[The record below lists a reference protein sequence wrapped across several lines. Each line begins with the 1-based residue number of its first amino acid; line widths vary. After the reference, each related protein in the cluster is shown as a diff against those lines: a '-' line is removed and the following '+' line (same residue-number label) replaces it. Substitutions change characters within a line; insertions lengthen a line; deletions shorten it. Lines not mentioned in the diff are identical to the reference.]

1 MFVNTRHHFD
11 AQDATGNNDAER
23 AEQRTRRNSQKSE
36 LKALRLTYLR
46 CRGLLP
52 GGVEPILTIQ
62 RGLKLTAG
70 RISDNWPRCRR
81 QASIWH
87 VRAALFTSPCSFLF
101 AKVFSVRVLT
111 RCRILDPQVS
121 VPFFLATV
129 QFFTCT
135 HLVGS
140 GCPYLLPAAER
151 EPESEGCVIQAA
163 TRRKD

>member
-1 MFVNTRHHFD
+1 MNRRQHFD

-23 AEQRTRRNSQKSE
+23 AEQRTRRNTQKSE
-36 LKALRLTYLR
+36 LKALRLTQLR

-62 RGLKLTAG
+62 R
-70 RISDNWPRCRR
+70 WCHR

-111 RCRILDPQVS
+111 RGRILDPQVS

-140 GCPYLLPAAER
+140 GCQYLLPAAER

-163 TRRKD
+163 TRRKN